1 MEPTLFSCIPAIPHR
16 LMEDD
21 VYNGY
26 FLPKNAIVL
35 GNAWY
40 AVLWPRRVH
49 KLTLNRVFFLQGN
62 PARRQALPRSLHIQ
76 AGALYRTRC
85 RPARSCGRGIRFRLW
100 AASLPRP
107 LDGPLLCLGCSG
119 ERALCLPHRKSR
131 ARRSRYR
138 THRRLLSWNP
148 RVRSFFL
155 ALDVRGVLKETS
167 LQEP

>member
-1 MEPTLFSCIPAIPHR
+1 
-16 LMEDD
+16 MEDD

-85 RPARSCGRGIRFRLW
+85 RPARSCGRGLRFRLW
-100 AASLPRP
+100 AACLPRP
-107 LDGPLLCLGCSG
+107 LDGPLLCLGRSG

-138 THRRLLSWNP
+138 THWRLLSWHP